1 MTSKLTK
8 IEKTERRHNRKELL
22 RRAQILEAMEEH
34 GYHYDNAFHYGTE
47 RFEYLL
53 NQPLSGELL
62 WLDGGNS
69 INR

>member
-53 NQPLSGELL
+53 NQPLSNRDYEFEGYI
-62 WLDGGNS
+62 S